1 MKVIQRR
8 IGGNLLQAVPS
19 SGYSQVIQR
28 RTGGALIQA
37 APSSGYGHSSYNDG
51 YHNDHSDHYGS
62 FSGHGSGCC
71 PLVVDPLSYAALIG
85 GIALATYFFQIQIT
99 NSMLARSFPWPF
111 NAGWVLQGTHL
122 YFTIKNTNIRKN
134 LLIKT
139 KPPNKVANE
148 NESTTRGQHKFQ
160 RPIKKP

>member
-19 SGYSQVIQR
+19 SGYSQVVQR

-51 YHNDHSDHYGS
+51 YHNDHYGS

-111 NAGWVLQGTHL
+111 NAGWVLQGMYTSIFYSKEHKHTQKPTHQSKCHQ
-122 YFTIKNTNIRKN
+122 IKLQMRVNQPLEGSTNSKD
-134 LLIKT
+134 
-139 KPPNKVANE
+139 
-148 NESTTRGQHKFQ
+148 Q
-160 RPIKKP
+160 

>member
-8 IGGNLLQAVPS
+8 IGGDLLAVPS

-28 RTGGALIQA
+28 RTGGALLQA

-51 YHNDHSDHYGS
+51 YHGYHSDHYGS
-62 FSGHGSGCC
+62 FSGSGCC

-99 NSMLARSFPWPF
+99 NSMLMMARKKRRKRAF
-111 NAGWVLQGTHL
+111 NLNEDIVNETIDIFNEGKCRLVNINILQ
-122 YFTIKNTNIRKN
+122 
-134 LLIKT
+134 
-139 KPPNKVANE
+139 
-148 NESTTRGQHKFQ
+148 
-160 RPIKKP
+160 